1 MGIREGSRIV
11 GGVVRIVEEIQ
22 PRLWVDVASEVVKRF
37 DDVHFVIVGGGQ
49 MLDVMRGEISDR
61 GLSGRIHLVGQ
72 RDDVSS
78 WLKRMQLFL
87 LTSRVEGLPNV
98 LIEAQ
103 GFGVPVISTS
113 AGGSEETFKD
123 NETGRLSR
131 IGTKEELVDLLDISL
146 DVKWLQMAS
155 EKSRSHA
162 KQILRLDNVFQTLEI
177 YEEAKILKE

>member
-1 MGIREGSRIV
+1 M
-11 GGVVRIVEEIQ
+11 
-22 PRLWVDVASEVVKRF
+22 A
-37 DDVHFVIVGGGQ
+37 
-49 MLDVMRGEISDR
+49 
-61 GLSGRIHLVGQ
+61 
-72 RDDVSS
+72 
-78 WLKRMQLFL
+78 KRMQLFL

-131 IGTKEELVDLLDISL
+131 LGTKGELVDLLDVSL
-146 DVKWLQMAS
+146 KDVKWLQMAS

-162 KQILRLDNVFQTLEI
+162 RAKFSVLTMYSRLLEI
-177 YEEAKILKE
+177 YEEAKKYSKNEERPVISSIGILVGSICR